1 MLRNHDAAGNLLPT
15 NLEEPLMSALP
26 EASFRVQ
33 RNIDA
38 AIDHHIRRRI
48 EQNIYYYAMHP
59 DEIDGRLAELD
70 REWDIE
76 RVLEANAATIA
87 LSGTLLGLFRNRA
100 FLMLPLVVAG
110 FLLQHALQGWCP
122 PVRFLR
128 RRSVRTA
135 VEIAGERAALKSL
148 RGDFAA
154 VERMPNAPE
163 RANAAYRA
171 AMA

>member
-1 MLRNHDAAGNLLPT
+1 MPVLPST
-15 NLEEPLMSALP
+15 AR
-26 EASFRVQ
+26 RVEM
-33 RNIDA
+33 NTDPV
-38 AIDHHIRRRI
+38 IDHRIRRRI
-48 EQNIYYYAMHP
+48 EENIHYYAMHP
-59 DEIDGRLAELD
+59 ERSSNAWQELD

-76 RVLEANAATIA
+76 RVLEANAAGIA
-87 LSGTLLGLFRNRA
+87 LGGMLLGLFRRG
-100 FLMLPLVVAG
+100 FLWLPLAVAG

-122 PVRFLR
+122 PCGCCAGWG
-128 RRSVRTA
+128 VRTA
-135 VEIAGERAALKSL
+135 AEIASERAALKSL